1 MSRDQ
6 ILALLSKALPELK
19 AKHGVAELAIFGSVA
34 RDEAEPCSDVDV
46 LARYAGPVNL
56 RAYMGLKADLEAR
69 LGMPVDLVTPAALKP
84 RLLAAIEPDL
94 LRVS

>member
-1 MSRDQ
+1 
-6 ILALLSKALPELK
+6 
-19 AKHGVAELAIFGSVA
+19 
-34 RDEAEPCSDVDV
+34 VDV

>member
-1 MSRDQ
+1 MSREQ
-6 ILALLSKALPELK
+6 ILALLSQALPDLM

-34 RDEAEPCSDVDV
+34 RDEARLDSDVDV
-46 LARYAGPVNL
+46 LARFNAPVRL

-84 RLLAAIEPDL
+84 RLRAAIEPDL
-94 LRVS
+94 HRVS

>member
-6 ILALLSKALPELK
+6 ILALLRQALPDLR

-34 RDEAEPCSDVDV
+34 RDEAMPGSDVDV
-46 LARYAGPVNL
+46 LASYTGPVKL
-56 RAYMGLKADLEAR
+56 RAYMGLKADLEAC

-84 RLLAAIEPDL
+84 RLRAAIEPDL

>member
-6 ILALLSKALPELK
+6 ILALLSQALPDLK
-19 AKHGVAELAIFGSVA
+19 AKHGLAELAIFGSVA
-34 RDEAEPCSDVDV
+34 RGEARADTVVDL
-46 LARYAGPVNL
+46 LAQYAGPVTL
-56 RAYMGLKADLEAR
+56 RAYMGLKADLEAC

-84 RLLAAIEPDL
+84 RLRAAIEPDL